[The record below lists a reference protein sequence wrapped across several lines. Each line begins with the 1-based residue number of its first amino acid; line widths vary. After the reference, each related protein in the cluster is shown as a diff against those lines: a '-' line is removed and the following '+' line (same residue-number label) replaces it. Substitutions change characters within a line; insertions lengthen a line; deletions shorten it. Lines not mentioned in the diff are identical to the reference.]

1 MDGDRFRQQVDPAQ
15 AAVVTV
21 ELQRG
26 VVEPGGVLPALAEA
40 VQADGLLGR
49 VGQLCAAAREAGA
62 HVVHCTAEFRPDGL
76 GAAVNSRLMA
86 VNARV
91 RRDHGV
97 GPTDIGTPGVEIVP
111 EVGLAERDVVVPRMQ
126 GLTPFTATPLDQV
139 LRNLGVRT
147 VIATGVSLNLAI
159 FGLVLSAVDLGYQV
173 VLPRDGV
180 VALPAAYGGRDHRE
194 LAVAGGHG
202 HHRRRHRAGLEGRV
216 RG

>member
-1 MDGDRFRQQVDPAQ
+1 MDRERFHQQVDPAH

-49 VGQLCAAAREAGA
+49 VGELCAAARAAGA

-76 GAAVNSRLMA
+76 GAAMNTRLMA

-91 RRDHGV
+91 RREHGV
-97 GPTDIGTPGVEIVP
+97 GPTDVGTPGAELVA
-111 EVGLAERDVVVPRMQ
+111 EVGPAERDLVVPRMQ
-126 GLTPFTATPLDQV
+126 GITPFTATSLDQV

-147 VIATGVSLNLAI
+147 VVATGVSLNLAI

-180 VALPAAYGGRDHRE
+180 VGLPAEYGA
-194 LAVAGGHG
+194 AVIENSLSLVATVVTVDDIVAAWKGS
-202 HHRRRHRAGLEGRV
+202 
-216 RG
+216 

>member
-40 VQADGLLGR
+40 VQADGL
-49 VGQLCAAAREAGA
+49 
-62 HVVHCTAEFRPDGL
+62 

-111 EVGLAERDVVVPRMQ
+111 EVGLADRDVVVPRMQ

-180 VALPAAYGGRDHRE
+180 VALPAAYGD
-194 LAVAGGHG
+194 AVIENSLSLVATVTTVDDIV
-202 HHRRRHRAGLEGRV
+202 RAWKGA
-216 RG
+216 